1 MSMEFEPGKDAFDD
15 NDTDRF
21 SFERVSDI
29 NFFADSNFYFLYM
42 QSLVGS
48 NASPK
53 SITDDLKT
61 RGQSI
66 HAITPFANK
75 MLNMSAVAEFGG

>member
-15 NDTDRF
+15 NNTDRF
-21 SFERVSDI
+21 SFER
-29 NFFADSNFYFLYM
+29 
-42 QSLVGS
+42 SLVGS